1 MHNLNTKWRN
11 YYESMLEDCQIDYDT
26 IKKYVYKYMPNKL
39 YRYRDFNE
47 YSEDNILKGEVHFS
61 FASDFNDPFDAAI
74 KLNFDK
80 IEKELEPKKYIIE
93 LVKQIPQR
101 DKLYKCIQKKIF
113 EEFQKYIKIACFSE
127 YKDSMLMWS
136 HYANYHKGFCI
147 EYDTSKSELFEKYML
162 PIIYKKDR
170 YDATKCFLTK
180 NKNIGVNPV
189 LYKSNVWEYE
199 KEWRM
204 FDYASNF
211 EEGKDFMVLKDAITA
226 IYLGACMKENEED
239 RVRRWAKKKEI
250 VVYKMKLD
258 DETYKLTCKNI

>member
-1 MHNLNTKWRN
+1 M
-11 YYESMLEDCQIDYDT
+11 ESVSYTHL
-26 IKKYVYKYMPNKL
+26 
-39 YRYRDFNE
+39 
-47 YSEDNILKGEVHFS
+47 
-61 FASDFNDPFDAAI
+61 
-74 KLNFDK
+74 
-80 IEKELEPKKYIIE
+80 
-93 LVKQIPQR
+93 
-101 DKLYKCIQKKIF
+101 
-113 EEFQKYIKIACFSE
+113 
-127 YKDSMLMWS
+127 WS

-226 IYLGACMKENEED
+226 IYLGACMKEDEED